1 MKQIKILVIALVLF
15 VGTQVS
21 AQSKVAHID
30 VQALMTNMPEMK
42 AAQSQ
47 LEKVKANY
55 DKEYNTMVQEYQ
67 AKLEKYQTE
76 AENGTATAAMNET
89 RSKEMQDMGARIQQ
103 FQQSVQTDLGKK
115 EMELLKPILEKA
127 QNAIKKVAAAKGY
140 DYVLDATTGA
150 GVLVANGPDLLAD
163 VKKELGF

>member
-1 MKQIKILVIALVLF
+1 MKQLKTLVIALVMF
-15 VGTQVS
+15 VGAQAS

-47 LEKVKANY
+47 LDKIKENY
-55 DKEYNTMVQEYQ
+55 DKEYKTMVQEYQ
-67 AKLEKYQTE
+67 TKMQKYEQE
-76 AENGTATAAMNET
+76 APTAGEALNES
-89 RSKEMQDMGARIQQ
+89 RSKEMQEMGGRIQQ

-127 QNAIKKVAAAKGY
+127 QKAIQKVATAKGF
-140 DYVLDATTGA
+140 DYVLDATTGG
-150 GVLVANGPDLLAD
+150 GVLVANGPDILAD

>member
-1 MKQIKILVIALVLF
+1 MKQLKTLVIALVMF
-15 VGTQVS
+15 VGAQAS

-47 LEKVKANY
+47 LDKIKENY
-55 DKEYNTMVQEYQ
+55 DKEYKTMVQEYQ
-67 AKLEKYQTE
+67 TKMQKYEQE
-76 AENGTATAAMNET
+76 APTAGEALNES
-89 RSKEMQDMGARIQQ
+89 RSKEMQEMGGRIQQ

-115 EMELLKPILEKA
+115 EMELLKPIFEKA
-127 QNAIKKVAAAKGY
+127 HKAIQKVAAAKGI
-140 DYVLDATTGA
+140 DYVLDATTGG